1 MHLLNTPIYYAKY
14 KKEKSQVKALVEL
27 IKYGVAE
34 VTTREE
40 KKTWSWGRV
49 GTLLRRWANT
59 GERKHQ
65 DGTSIP

>member
-40 KKTWSWGRV
+40 KKT
-49 GTLLRRWANT
+49 
-59 GERKHQ
+59 
-65 DGTSIP
+65 